1 MSYPALVARGFGEEE
16 VEEQEEAAEEEE
28 EKVPMVVVAEEQ
40 HGVSRFIE
48 REFEPRLNVY
58 EYNFIRR
65 FCTFSLLPSP
75 FSRFSGELSAPIYPL
90 NSRSCS

>member
-1 MSYPALVARGFGEEE
+1 VVSGKRSR
-16 VEEQEEAAEEEE
+16 VEEQEEAAEDEE

-48 REFEPRLNVY
+48 REFEPRLSVY

-75 FSRFSGELSAPIYPL
+75 FSLLPSPDFRENPPL
-90 NSRSCS
+90 RYR